1 MNETAVKLVNRITNL
16 AAEKKA
22 VDTVVLEI
30 GKVSLIADYF
40 VITGGNNRLQVKAI
54 ADHIMEILK
63 KEGYPLLHKE
73 GYPEG
78 IWVLLDYGLVVVHL
92 FQPEER
98 RFYNLERLW
107 GHAPQAAN
115 LIEGVCSK

>member
-1 MNETAVKLVNRITNL
+1 LNETAAKLVSRIAHL

-40 VITGGNNRLQVKAI
+40 IIAGGNNRVQVQAI
-54 ADHIMEILK
+54 ADHIMETLK
-63 KEGYPLLHKE
+63 KEGYQLLHKE
-73 GYPEG
+73 GYAEG
-78 IWVLLDYGLVVVHL
+78 LWVLLDYGLAVVHL

-107 GHAPQAAN
+107 GHAPQATIPAQ
-115 LIEGVCSK
+115 